1 MEKAVQ
7 NLSLTVAEVI
17 NDITLVLEGIQ
28 FSLNQLAR
36 AVVDDRLAL
45 DFLLWAEA
53 ESSQLLIYPVYLN

>member
-28 FSLNQLAR
+28 FGLNQLAR
-36 AVVDDRLAL
+36 AVVDDILAL

-53 ESSQLLIYPVYLN
+53 ESLQLLIYPVYLN

>member
-53 ESSQLLIYPVYLN
+53 ESLQLLIYPVYLN

>member
-28 FSLNQLAR
+28 FGLNQLAR

-53 ESSQLLIYPVYLN
+53 ESLQLLIYPVYLN